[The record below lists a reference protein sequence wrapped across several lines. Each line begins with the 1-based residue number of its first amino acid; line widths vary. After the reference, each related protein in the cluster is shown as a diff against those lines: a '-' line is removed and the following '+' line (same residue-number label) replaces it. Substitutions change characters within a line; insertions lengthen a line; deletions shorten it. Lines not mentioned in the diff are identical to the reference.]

1 VDVRRLALALRR
13 ALRLRCPRCGRA
25 ALFTGLVRMSPRC
38 PACGL
43 VFEREAGYF
52 VGAIYLNYGA
62 TTLISIAGYFALDAA
77 LGPPVGFQLL
87 VWGAFAVGFPLWF
100 FRYSKSLWLSLDYLV
115 DPVDS
120 RPSK

>member
-1 VDVRRLALALRR
+1 MGRG
-13 ALRLRCPRCGRA
+13 LRLRCPRCGVGAVFAGPFR
-25 ALFTGLVRMSPRC
+25 VHERC

-62 TTLISIAGYFALDAA
+62 TTLISIAGYFALDAW
-77 LGPPVGFQLL
+77 LGLDVRPQLL
-87 VWGAFAVGFPLWF
+87 LWGTFAVTFPLWF

-115 DPVDS
+115 DPVDT
-120 RPSK
+120 RPGPGRDEAG